1 MQYRNKNGEV
11 FDISVENT
19 NGEAIAFVNGN
30 YIAKASTESELE
42 EILDHLSHA
51 DTRRTAQYL
60 GLDTEKTAD

>member
-19 NGEAIAFVNGN
+19 NGEAMAFVNGN
-30 YIAKASTESELE
+30 YIAKASTQPELE
-42 EILDHLSHA
+42 EILDHFSHT

-60 GLDTEKTAD
+60 GLDVEKTAD